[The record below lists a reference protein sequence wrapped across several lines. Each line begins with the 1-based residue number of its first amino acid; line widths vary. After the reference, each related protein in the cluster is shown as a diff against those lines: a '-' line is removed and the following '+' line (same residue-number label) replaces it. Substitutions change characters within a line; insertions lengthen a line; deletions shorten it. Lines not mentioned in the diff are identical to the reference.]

1 MLQESFTQQF
11 DAYEKQLN
19 GQRSE
24 ELYQRRRAAL
34 EVLERTGLPGKKD
47 EEYKYTPIT
56 RALEKQ
62 YADLTTS
69 SAEIESDDIQK
80 QLEAWRI
87 QEEANLLVFVNG
99 QFSEKHSTII
109 SPAAEIKIQSLAEAM
124 QTQPELMNRYF
135 AQQTATS
142 SDSFVA
148 LNTALALEGTVVHVP
163 KGQVVTHPVH
173 LYFIS
178 DTRQGNTF
186 SQVRNLFVVEA
197 NSQVTFTEMF
207 CHTGEHAGYYNST
220 TEIWLHENAVAYYH
234 KIQNE
239 GPTAYHT
246 GNTYVYQS
254 ANSLFQAVT
263 VTLDGAIIRNNL
275 NVSLDAE
282 GCETHMYGLYMLK
295 GKAHVDN
302 HTAVDHLKP
311 NSFSNELYKGIMDDA
326 SHGVFNGKIYVR
338 PDAQKT
344 NAFQSNRN
352 ILLTDTASIDTKP
365 QLEIW
370 ADDVKCSHGATTG
383 QIDAEQL
390 FYLRA
395 RGLDKVQARSLL
407 LQAFAGDVIQNIK
420 SEALQAM
427 MNEIIAQR
435 LLKEA

>member
-1 MLQESFTQQF
+1 MPLQEAFIQQF
-11 DAYEKQLN
+11 EAYEKQLN
-19 GQRSE
+19 GERSG
-24 ELYQRRRAAL
+24 ELHQQRRAAM
-34 EVLERTGLPGKKD
+34 EVLERVGLPGKKD

-62 YADLTTS
+62 FADLTAS
-69 SAEIESDDIQK
+69 PAPHEDIQAS
-80 QLEAWRI
+80 LDRWLI
-87 QEEANLLVFVNG
+87 QEEANVLVFVNG

-109 SPAAEIKIQSLAEAM
+109 SPASEIKIQPLAKAM
-124 QTQPELMNRYF
+124 QEQPELMTKYF
-135 AQQTATS
+135 ARQTATS

-148 LNTALALEGTVVHVP
+148 LNTALAQEGTLVHVP
-163 KGQVVTHPVH
+163 PGQVVSHPVY
-173 LYFIS
+173 LYFVS
-178 DTRQGNTF
+178 DARQSNTF
-186 SQVRNLFVVEA
+186 SQARNLFIVEA
-197 NSQVTFTEMF
+197 NSQATFNELYH
-207 CHTGEHAGYYNST
+207 HTGHHSGYYNAT
-220 TEIWLHENAVAYYH
+220 TELWLHDHAIAYYH
-234 KIQNE
+234 KVQDE

-246 GNTYVYQS
+246 GHTYVHQS
-254 ANSLFQAVT
+254 ANSLFQGVT

-275 NVSLDAE
+275 HVSLDAE
-282 GCETHMYGLYMLK
+282 GCEAHMYGLYMLE

-302 HTAVDHLKP
+302 HTSVDHLKP

-326 SHGVFNGKIYVR
+326 SHGVFNGKVFVR

-390 FYLRA
+390 FYLRT
-395 RGLDKVQARSLL
+395 RGLDKVQARALL

-420 SEALQAM
+420 SEALQEMLREA
-427 MNEIIAQR
+427 IARR
-435 LLKEA
+435 LLNDE